1 MNKFFVLWLFILQ
14 LASLAYANC
23 SSPAGVSG
31 TVTWNGTLS
40 EVQYCDGSAW
50 LSAKYGRITLR
61 ATLTDPAT
69 TIIDTPN
76 TAHALSGNNAFIVSG
91 NTLFVLDATTIT
103 NVTASAQATF
113 TELAGASRAVVDG
126 NYLYV
131 TATNSL
137 RIFDISI
144 PTSPTLVGSLVDAT
158 NLSAATKKIVIVGN
172 YAYVL
177 SGTRVVVIN
186 ITTKSSPTLT
196 GSIVVA
202 NAQGIAADVSYVYL
216 SRSDTGLSVVDMTTP
231 SSPTVVGTLTH
242 ANIYNG
248 RGIAVS
254 GNYVY
259 TVGTNGGSTGAVT
272 TIDVTTRTAP
282 TYVSA
287 TINTN
292 NLEGVTDIFKFGSYL
307 YTIQSNGRNAANYVN
322 LYSLSSP
329 ASITMSSNS
338 ALAGVTGANCAKISL
353 SSTRVLCTQ
362 SFESTSHFFNSS
374 AQNGNI
380 GTDNLVTFS
389 NKLGGAM
396 DVVVSGTT
404 AYIAATSSRLT
415 TANISSPTSPTLLGS
430 VFDGNMSAATGVAVD
445 GTSAYVITSNSGYS
459 LVQLNVSN
467 PAAPAFV
474 SSTNNF
480 FANSSSYKIRVRG
493 GVRYWTG
500 SGMTRFSNSAGAQV
514 NIGTAPYGFAFSNSA
529 DYAYVC
535 LSSTSTLSVFSV
547 SAPASMVSVGSVSDT
562 SLAGC
567 RGVES
572 AGNYLFV
579 SSTTAPSN
587 LSVWDITVPTA
598 PVKVGA
604 VLNTNIATYRDMK
617 VVGNNVYVITS
628 SRLTL
633 FDVTTKSAPFLLDT
647 ATITSGSWGFSV
659 VGNYV
664 YVANNTNNKL
674 EVYEVIP
681 PINMGNC
688 SKNGEFIYDFS
699 THAYKYCTNT
709 NYLSMGPVGA
719 GGAGCSSP
727 TGKTGELR
735 FNTATS
741 KLRYCNGAIWTNV
754 GLD

>member
-1 MNKFFVLWLFILQ
+1 VSKFFVVLQ
-14 LASLAYANC
+14 FAFLLTSLAAADC

-31 TVTWNGTLS
+31 TVTWNAPQAV
-40 EVQYCDGSAW
+40 VQYCDGSSW
-50 LSAKYGRITLR
+50 LSTKYGRITLR
-61 ATLTDPAT
+61 ATLVDPSSVV
-69 TIIDTPN
+69 IENPN
-76 TAHALSGNNAFIVSG
+76 TAHALSGNNAFIVSD
-91 NTLFVLDATTIT
+91 NTLFVLDSTTIT
-103 NVTASAQATF
+103 NVPATAQIGFS
-113 TELAGASRAVVDG
+113 ELAGASKAVVDG

-131 TATNSL
+131 VATNSL
-137 RIFDISI
+137 RIFDIST
-144 PTSPTLVGSLVDAT
+144 PTSPSLVGSLIDAT
-158 NLSAATKKIVIVGN
+158 NLSSTTKKIVVVGN

-177 SGTRVVVIN
+177 SGTRMVVIN
-186 ITTKSSPTLT
+186 ITTKTSPTIS
-196 GSIVVA
+196 GSIVVT
-202 NAQGIAADVSYVYL
+202 NAVGIAADASYVYL
-216 SRSDTGLSVVDMTTP
+216 SRSDTGLSVVAVTTP
-231 SSPTVVGTLTH
+231 SSPTVVGTLAH

-259 TVGTNGGSTGAVT
+259 TVGTSGSNGSVA
-272 TIDVTTRTAP
+272 TIDVTTRSAP
-282 TYVSA
+282 AYVSA
-287 TINTN
+287 TINN
-292 NLEGVTDIFKFGSYL
+292 SNLEGVTDIFKYGSYL

-338 ALAGVTGANCAKISL
+338 VLAGVTGANCAKISL

-362 SFESTSHFFNSS
+362 GSEKTIHFFNSS

-380 GTDNLVTFS
+380 GSDNLVNFS
-389 NKLGGAM
+389 NKLGGAV
-396 DVVVSGTT
+396 DVVVSGTA
-404 AYIAATSSRLT
+404 AYIAAPTSARLT
-415 TANISSPTSPTLLGS
+415 VANVSSPTSPTLSGS
-430 VFDGNMSAATGVAVD
+430 VFDGNMLSATGVAVD

-467 PAAPAFV
+467 PAAPTFV
-474 SSTNNF
+474 SSTNSF

-514 NIGTAPYGFAFSNSA
+514 NTATAPYGFAFSNSA

-535 LSSTSTLSVFSV
+535 LGGTSTLSIFSV
-547 SAPASMVSVGSVSDT
+547 STPASMVSVGSVSDT
-562 SLAGC
+562 ALAGC

-579 SSTTAPSN
+579 SSTTAPTN
-587 LSVWDITVPTA
+587 LSVWDITTPTS
-598 PVKVGA
+598 PVKVGT
-604 VLNTNIATYRDMK
+604 VLNTNIATFRDMK
-617 VVGNNVYVITS
+617 VVGNYVYLTS
-628 SRLTL
+628 SARLTI
-633 FDVTTKSAPFLLDT
+633 FDVTTKSAPVLLDT
-647 ATITSGSWGFSV
+647 ATISAGVSGFSV

-664 YVANNTNNKL
+664 YIANTTNKL

-681 PINMGNC
+681 PINMGSC
-688 SKNGEFIYDFS
+688 SKNGEFLYDFS

-709 NYLSMGPVGA
+709 NYFSMGPAGP

-741 KLRYCNGAIWTNV
+741 KLRYCNGASWINT